1 LRTGISFGSGLIM
14 QNADSEHPE
23 LTNEQTDHLQ
33 EPTFPEGTAANKG
46 LACCQTCHLVS
57 PIAVQRC
64 PRCNDRLHL
73 RSPNSIQ
80 RTLALIF
87 TAILFYIPANIY
99 PIMSTT
105 LLGETTSSTILSG
118 VVLFVEHGSYF
129 VAFVIFT
136 ASVLIPLAKI
146 IIILWLCYTTSRQ
159 SRLSKAELT
168 RLYRATEFI
177 GKWSMID
184 IFVVAILVAL
194 VQVSG
199 IMAIEPGLAARAF
212 AGVVILTMISAHQFD
227 VRLMWD
233 KQQ

>member
-1 LRTGISFGSGLIM
+1 MQSADAKELNRHEDTVEKSG
-14 QNADSEHPE
+14 
-23 LTNEQTDHLQ
+23 
-33 EPTFPEGTAANKG
+33 FPEGSAANEG
-46 LACCQTCHLVS
+46 LACCHTCHLLSPVS
-57 PIAVQRC
+57 LGHC
-64 PRCNDRLHL
+64 PRCDSSLHL
-73 RSPNSIQ
+73 RSPHSIQ
-80 RTLALIF
+80 RTLALLF

-99 PIMSTT
+99 PIMTTT
-105 LLGETTSSTILSG
+105 LLGDTTTSTIISG

-146 IIILWLCYTTSRQ
+146 IIILWLCYATSRQ

-168 RLYRATEFI
+168 RLYKATEFI

-199 IMAIEPGLAARAF
+199 IMVIEPGTAARAF
-212 AGVVILTMISAHQFD
+212 ASVVMLTMISAHQFD

-233 KQQ
+233 RQQ

>member
-1 LRTGISFGSGLIM
+1 M
-14 QNADSEHPE
+14 QNADSGHSK
-23 LTNEQTDHLQ
+23 LTNEQTDMVLR
-33 EPTFPEGTAANKG
+33 TTYPEGSAANEG

-57 PIAVQRC
+57 PVVLQQC
-64 PRCNDRLHL
+64 PRCKDELHL

-80 RTLALIF
+80 RTLALII
-87 TAILFYIPANIY
+87 TAILFYIPANLY

-129 VAFVIFT
+129 VALVIFT

-159 SRLSKAELT
+159 SRLSKSELT

-199 IMAIEPGLAARAF
+199 IMAIEPGFAAEAF